1 MQGTFGIIKY
11 MYGFLCTLWKSLK
24 AILFSLMQVH
34 ALFGIENIQL
44 VLEISLF
51 TFLYR
56 NILCVPTQ
64 VNNTEK
70 TRNTG
75 FFLTFRLRTVLLPCC
90 LVMCSIFHS
99 LRTQCKWLLIFFWT
113 ILSTII
119 VFIKRV
125 STLLLIMFLNDLGF
139 YFIKIYSI

>member
-11 MYGFLCTLWKSLK
+11 MYGFLCTLWNSLK

-44 VLEISLF
+44 VLQISLF
-51 TFLYR
+51 TVSYR

-70 TRNTG
+70 SRNTS
-75 FFLTFRLRTVLLPCC
+75 FYLTFRLRTVLLPCC
-90 LVMCSIFHS
+90 LVMCSIFTVFAHNF
-99 LRTQCKWLLIFFWT
+99 KWLLIFCWT

-125 STLLLIMFLNDLGF
+125 STLLLIMFLHDLGF